1 MERVGCGQSAPQRSY
16 LDQKDLPTSLSETRS
31 RVLVTGGASGIG
43 KATAELLGAR
53 GYAVGLLD
61 RDGDRLAAVL
71 AALSAAGV
79 EAAGEVADVADSI
92 AVDQAVSTI
101 AEALGGLD
109 GLVTAAGIG
118 DYTGDVTETGIDAWQ
133 RVIAINLTGVFHS
146 CRAAVVAMRQAQ
158 GGAIVNISSQFGL
171 VGSLSSPAYCAAKAG
186 VIGLTKAMA
195 LDHAHEA
202 MRVNCVCPGPVDTPM
217 LSESQTSKYS
227 EAEDQRTRGRMPLAR
242 NAQPGEI
249 AATIAFLLSPDASYL
264 TGAVIT
270 ADGGWTAA

>member
-1 MERVGCGQSAPQRSY
+1 
-16 LDQKDLPTSLSETRS
+16 
-31 RVLVTGGASGIG
+31 
-43 KATAELLGAR
+43 
-53 GYAVGLLD
+53 
-61 RDGDRLAAVL
+61 VL

-79 EAAGEVADVADSI
+79 EAAGAVADVADSI

-146 CRAAVVAMRQAQ
+146 CRAAVVAMRRAQ

-202 MRVNCVCPGPVDTPM
+202 IRVNCVCPGPVDTPM
-217 LSESQTSKYS
+217 LSESQASKYS